1 MTIDSKCQSN
11 AISQDFVRD
20 TWTSRLI
27 LHNDDIILDKHC
39 PRLHA
44 YWSISIGLL
53 NSTKHFRL
61 LLDLPRFVVLL
72 QLQNRKK
79 SGEQKRMFTGSKNL
93 HILGKICPSTK
104 KILIFPYDDISPL
117 KFWRKDQ
124 KKDSEVAHFLMS
136 SSMVFSCSDGLKEA
150 IARGPSFCHMF
161 RRNFTL
167 FWEILAKTVAPD
179 IFPTLPENFKFFT
192 TSPVPVRMSSQA
204 FMVLWRTSADVKF
217 Y

>member
-27 LHNDDIILDKHC
+27 LHNDDIILLDKHC
-39 PRLHA
+39 PRLHT

-79 SGEQKRMFTGSKNL
+79 SGNKRECSREVKIYTYWGKFALARKKFLFSPMMTSL
-93 HILGKICPSTK
+93 HL
-104 KILIFPYDDISPL
+104 
-117 KFWRKDQ
+117 
-124 KKDSEVAHFLMS
+124 
-136 SSMVFSCSDGLKEA
+136 
-150 IARGPSFCHMF
+150 
-161 RRNFTL
+161 NF
-167 FWEILAKTVAPD
+167 
-179 IFPTLPENFKFFT
+179 
-192 TSPVPVRMSSQA
+192 
-204 FMVLWRTSADVKF
+204 DVKIKRRTLRSRIF
-217 Y
+217 

>member
-53 NSTKHFRL
+53 NSTKHLRL

-79 SGEQKRMFTGSKNL
+79 KIYTYWGKFALARKKFLFSPMMTSL
-93 HILGKICPSTK
+93 HL
-104 KILIFPYDDISPL
+104 
-117 KFWRKDQ
+117 
-124 KKDSEVAHFLMS
+124 
-136 SSMVFSCSDGLKEA
+136 
-150 IARGPSFCHMF
+150 
-161 RRNFTL
+161 NF
-167 FWEILAKTVAPD
+167 
-179 IFPTLPENFKFFT
+179 
-192 TSPVPVRMSSQA
+192 
-204 FMVLWRTSADVKF
+204 DVKINRRTLRSRIF
-217 Y
+217 

>member
-93 HILGKICPSTK
+93 HILALARK
-104 KILIFPYDDISPL
+104 KFLFSPMMTSL
-117 KFWRKDQ
+117 
-124 KKDSEVAHFLMS
+124 HL
-136 SSMVFSCSDGLKEA
+136 
-150 IARGPSFCHMF
+150 
-161 RRNFTL
+161 NF
-167 FWEILAKTVAPD
+167 
-179 IFPTLPENFKFFT
+179 
-192 TSPVPVRMSSQA
+192 
-204 FMVLWRTSADVKF
+204 DVKIKRRTLRSRIF
-217 Y
+217 